1 MNEVTSASDAVQ
13 LWIANLERDLDKKT
27 RLQLTAEEVKGDIL
41 DICIDARQP
50 RDQLPDA
57 LRSLLAEAESRIE
70 AVKETGGCPS
80 RFTLNDILNR
90 ARSSLTEL
98 QVSI

>member
-1 MNEVTSASDAVQ
+1 MSTSDAVQ
-13 LWIANLERDLDKKT
+13 LWIADLEDDVEKKT
-27 RLQLTAEEVKGDIL
+27 RLQLTAEEVKGNVL
-41 DICIDARQP
+41 DICIDAQQP
-50 RDQLPDA
+50 RGQLPEA

-70 AVKETGGCPS
+70 AMEQTGDRPT

-90 ARSSLTEL
+90 ARSALTEL